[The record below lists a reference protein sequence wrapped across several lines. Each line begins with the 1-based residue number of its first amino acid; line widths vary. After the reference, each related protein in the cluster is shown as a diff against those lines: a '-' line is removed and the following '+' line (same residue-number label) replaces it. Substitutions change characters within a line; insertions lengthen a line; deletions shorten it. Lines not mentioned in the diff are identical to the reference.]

1 MVVEILRGCFGII
14 HAVISF
20 QLTLDSNQIAHNNQL
35 AYVIVFSL
43 PLYCLAVAAGSAESH
58 RAGFQVKEGSSSCS
72 FWSAGALEV
81 ARLQIY

>member
-1 MVVEILRGCFGII
+1 MEILRGRFGII

-20 QLTLDSNQIAHNNQL
+20 QLKTLDSNQIARNDQL

-43 PLYCLAVAAGSAESH
+43 PLCCLAVVAESAESH

-72 FWSAGALEV
+72 FWPAGALEV